1 MNLVRSATLPLQV
14 LISGSV
20 QDSLTPGEAPRS
32 PLTVRLLE
40 IDPVTSESKDYPIKV
55 SVCPNGTFAFF
66 GVPEIAFPGLDEK
79 TYRLRLEASAPNYE
93 TTTSDVIEIGP
104 ISGQPE
110 LVTRSVPLPG
120 ISDIQTRL
128 FTSDNLP
135 LKNISLSLQRK
146 AVRLRG
152 RVIEQ
157 NDLSQGVE
165 DAKVSI
171 EDDSDAVTDS
181 NGKFEFSVPMPVQP
195 SIRVTV
201 SATDFDGKTF
211 EYELNYNQ
219 PINSLL
225 ISLTPASEPEEPEPT
240 PE

>member
-93 TTTSDVIEIGP
+93 TAISDVIGIGP
-104 ISGQPE
+104 IAGQPE
-110 LVTRSVPLPG
+110 LVTRSVPFPG
-120 ISDIQTRL
+120 ILDIQVRL
-128 FTSDNLP
+128 FTSDDLP
-135 LKNISLSLQRK
+135 LTNISLSLQRK

-165 DAKVSI
+165 NATVSV
-171 EDDSDAVTDS
+171 AGGPNTVTDP
-181 NGKFEFSVPMPVQP
+181 NGKFELPTPMPIQA
-195 SIRVTV
+195 SIAITA
-201 SATDFDGKTF
+201 SATGFDDKTF
-211 EYELNYNQ
+211 DYELNYNQ

-225 ISLTPASEPEEPEPT
+225 ISLIRTPEPDG
-240 PE
+240 